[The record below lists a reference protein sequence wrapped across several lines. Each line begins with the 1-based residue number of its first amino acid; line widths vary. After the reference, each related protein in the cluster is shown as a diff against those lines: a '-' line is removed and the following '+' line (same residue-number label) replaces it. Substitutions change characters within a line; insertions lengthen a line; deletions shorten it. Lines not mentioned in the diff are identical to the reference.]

1 MKTIEDI
8 NYEIAFIEQELQSN
22 EFPYLGKENLTN
34 WLSALNWV
42 KSKWDYERRSDE
54 DQQKTG
60 ESN

>member
-8 NYEIAFIEQELQSN
+8 NYEIAFIEHELQAN

-34 WLSALNWV
+34 WLSALNWI

>member
-8 NYEIAFIEQELQSN
+8 NYEIAFIEHELQAN

-42 KSKWDYERRSDE
+42 KSNWDYER
-54 DQQKTG
+54 QNNG
-60 ESN
+60 